1 MSYLIQKSS
10 MNGYMILLVPPAFSI
25 LYSRAVLSLAED
37 VHGMLTLT
45 RQPENTRL
53 VFLLQNCSWCDQL
66 LRKSSCQEKSLC
78 YN

>member
-25 LYSRAVLSLAED
+25 LYSRAMLSLAKD

-45 RQPENTRL
+45 RQPDSKE
-53 VFLLQNCSWCDQL
+53 
-66 LRKSSCQEKSLC
+66 
-78 YN
+78 